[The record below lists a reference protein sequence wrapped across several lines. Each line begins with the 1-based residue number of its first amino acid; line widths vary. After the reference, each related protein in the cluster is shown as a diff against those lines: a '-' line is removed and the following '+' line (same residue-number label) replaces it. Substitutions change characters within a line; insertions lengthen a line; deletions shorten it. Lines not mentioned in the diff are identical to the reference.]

1 MAVVRRVVAPNPG
14 PYTGPGTNTWL
25 IDAGTVTVVIDPG
38 PDDDAHLAAIDRA
51 LKGSTVS
58 VVLVTHSH
66 SDHLP
71 LAERF
76 ASKHRA
82 SVRRF
87 PELADGDVVRAG
99 NVNITALHTPG
110 HSADHLAFWVPADH
124 SLFTGDLVLGRGSS
138 MVTYP
143 EGDVAAYLR
152 SPNPSTVLLLL
163 ADDTLEASHWLL
175 KAVPAAAIV
184 SALPPAGRQLA
195 SWLKARAQADGF
207 DVEEDAAALLVEL
220 SGEDLTQLLGEVEKA
235 ALAGGPENRR
245 VGVTEVRAVVGE
257 HRLHGIFELTRA
269 LARRDAAAALALLES
284 LLNGGEDPLGVLAM
298 LAREA
303 RAAWQ
308 AAEALR
314 RGRAPEDVARALRR
328 PPAAAAAL
336 VERAQALAPAAG
348 ARLLRRCW
356 EVERRLKLGGVPRSE
371 LSLLI
376 ADLCAA

>member
-1 MAVVRRVVAPNPG
+1 MDYAGFLRAVEAGAAPPVALLHGPEPLLLDDAVAALSRTLLPDPSALALSREVFEAREAGAETIVQAALMLSWSGARRLVVVRG
-14 PYTGPGTNTWL
+14 
-25 IDAGTVTVVIDPG
+25 AGS
-38 PDDDAHLAAIDRA
+38 L
-51 LKGSTVS
+51 
-58 VVLVTHSH
+58 
-66 SDHLP
+66 
-71 LAERF
+71 
-76 ASKHRA
+76 
-82 SVRRF
+82 
-87 PELADGDVVRAG
+87 
-99 NVNITALHTPG
+99 
-110 HSADHLAFWVPADH
+110 SAKQGEPI
-124 SLFTGDLVLGRGSS
+124 
-138 MVTYP
+138 
-143 EGDVAAYLR
+143 AAYLK

-376 ADLCAA
+376 ADLCAV